1 MSRALLCF
9 LVLFTGC
16 MVGPDYRRPCVEV
29 PEVYRFDEKGSE
41 SAMDTLFWEQFDDPV
56 LTNYVREALTNNR
69 DIKIAAARIE
79 GALGIL
85 MQTQSSLFPQLG
97 YQAAGAR
104 TLASNATGIPLSP
117 TTPNPLPSFQALT
130 NVSWEL
136 DLWGRLSRLTQSSEA
151 DYYAAEE
158 AWQDVVLSL
167 VSLVTNTYLQLLG
180 LDEQLAISKRTLVS
194 YGEMVDYFDKQFRY
208 GQVSRINVVQAT
220 TQYEKAAAAIP
231 EIELSIVRAENVLSL
246 LLARNPGPI
255 ERGKTIYA
263 IESPIVPAG
272 LPSDLLCARPDIRQA
287 EMQLISANA
296 LVGAAEAL
304 YFPSISLTGDYGY
317 SSKELKQ
324 LFTGPAKTWI
334 YGTNITG
341 PLYTFGNIEG
351 QVTQAKAEKRAAILN
366 YQQTVQNAFKDVD
379 DSLASHEYYM
389 QRLEAQGKLVKASRE
404 YEYLAMLQYQEGY
417 SPYFVVLQAQEQLF
431 PAELAWVQT
440 RVQVFTSVVNVYKA
454 MGGGFRP

>member
-1 MSRALLCF
+1 MI
-9 LVLFTGC
+9 
-16 MVGPDYRRPCVEV
+16 GPNYRRPYVEV
-29 PEVYRFDEKGSE
+29 PNAYRFDEKGSE
-41 SAMDTLFWEQFDDPV
+41 SAMDTLFWEQFQDPV
-56 LTNYVREALTNNR
+56 LTAYVQEALVSNR
-69 DIKIAAARIE
+69 DIKIAAARIQN
-79 GALGIL
+79 ALGVL
-85 MQTQSSLFPQLG
+85 MQTQSSLFPQFS
-97 YQAAGAR
+97 YQATGTR
-104 TLASNATGIPLSP
+104 TLASAATGIPLSP
-117 TTPNPLPSFQALT
+117 TTPNPLPNFQALT

-136 DLWGRLSRLTQSSEA
+136 DLWGRLSRLTQSAEA
-151 DYYAAEE
+151 DYYATQD

-231 EIELSIVRAENVLSL
+231 EIELSIVRAENALSI
-246 LLARNPGPI
+246 LLARNPGTI
-255 ERGKTIYA
+255 ERGKNIYN

-272 LPSDLLCARPDIRQA
+272 LPSDLLLARPDIRQA
-287 EMQLISANA
+287 EMVLVSANA

-304 YFPSISLTGDYGY
+304 YFPTISLTGDYGY

-324 LFTGPAKTWI
+324 LFTGPAKTWS
-334 YGTNITG
+334 YGTTIAG
-341 PLYTFGNIEG
+341 PIYTFGNIEG
-351 QVTQAKAEKRAAILN
+351 QVTQAMAQKRAAILN
-366 YQQTVQNAFKDVD
+366 YQQTVQSAFKDVD

-389 QRLEAQGKLVKASRE
+389 QRLDAQGKLVKASRE
-404 YEYLAMLQYQEGY
+404 YEHLAMLQYQEGY

-440 RVQVFTSVVNVYKA
+440 KVLVYTSVVNVYKA
-454 MGGGFRP
+454 MGGGFCP